1 MNKLQREVLMLYS
14 YDDDRDNVGVLE
26 TLYKGIDLIAKIP
39 VIVSYTYQSKVHHFD
54 KGIHDYSSSGIM
66 IILLLNRFY
75 IY

>member
-14 YDDDRDNVGVLE
+14 YDDDPDNVGVLE
-26 TLYKGIDLIAKIP
+26 TLDKGIDLIAKIP

-54 KGIHDYSSSGIM
+54 KGSMIIIIRIM